1 MALAER
7 RPTTAAPDRWRGT
20 NEVDQATD
28 RMRQLLDETFG
39 ALPTLLLEPA
49 AWSPPVDIEEM
60 DDAYVIEAEVPGVKR
75 EDVDIE
81 IVGNELSITG
91 ELKEKERVGIL
102 RRRTRRAGRFEYRV
116 VLPGEVDA
124 SQVEAHLDG
133 GVLNLRV
140 PKAQRAQRRK
150 IEVKS

>member
-7 RPTTAAPDRWRGT
+7 RSSTSAPERWRGT

-39 ALPTLLLEPA
+39 TLPTLLLEPA
-49 AWSPPVDIEEM
+49 AWSPPVDIEET
-60 DDAYVIEAEVPGVKR
+60 DDAYVIEAEVPGVHR
-75 EDVDIE
+75 EDVNIE
-81 IVGNELSITG
+81 MVGNELSITG

-102 RRRTRRAGRFEYRV
+102 RRRTRKTGRFEYRV
-116 VLPGEVDA
+116 VLPAEVDA
-124 SQVEAHLDG
+124 SQVDAHLDG
-133 GVLNLRV
+133 GLLKVRV
-140 PKAQRAQRRK
+140 PKAQRAQRRR